1 MEQRLMTNKSR
12 WYSKRYLQ
20 EFILFTA
27 MFLLTM
33 LHEWMKIDTIIDFIK
48 GLVFF
53 SLLYIQAQLHRH
65 FFFSFF
71 MKKKYFIYVIG
82 AVFSTLTGAALLV
95 VVNYFWIDT
104 AYYERGEISV
114 FQDFAY
120 QIMLCVI
127 STFTMLSFFLLRQYA
142 NEVEKRNEAQLMLS
156 EINVKYLH
164 AQLNPHFFFNM
175 FNNLYGVSLTEPSRT
190 PELILKLSELMRYQ
204 LENANRDMI
213 RLKEEVDFIANYVA
227 MEKERVG
234 KRCAIRYVLAGEDDE
249 LNRYRIAPL
258 LLITLIENA
267 FKHSLTN
274 ERRWYVDIFIT
285 FSDGALTVDIKN
297 SLADKLLKNNSTGLG
312 LANTRQRL
320 ALLYPTQ
327 YKLHCA
333 EMGHDYHTFLTL
345 NLKSSAYE

>member
-1 MEQRLMTNKSR
+1 M
-12 WYSKRYLQ
+12 
-20 EFILFTA
+20 
-27 MFLLTM
+27 
-33 LHEWMKIDTIIDFIK
+33 
-48 GLVFF
+48 
-53 SLLYIQAQLHRH
+53 
-65 FFFSFF
+65 
-71 MKKKYFIYVIG
+71 
-82 AVFSTLTGAALLV
+82 
-95 VVNYFWIDT
+95 
-104 AYYERGEISV
+104 
-114 FQDFAY
+114 
-120 QIMLCVI
+120 
-127 STFTMLSFFLLRQYA
+127 
-142 NEVEKRNEAQLMLS
+142 
-156 EINVKYLH
+156 
-164 AQLNPHFFFNM
+164 
-175 FNNLYGVSLTEPSRT
+175 
-190 PELILKLSELMRYQ
+190 
-204 LENANRDMI
+204 ENANRDMI

-333 EMGHDYHTFLTL
+333 EMGHDYHTF
-345 NLKSSAYE
+345 

>member
-1 MEQRLMTNKSR
+1 MERPLMMNKDR

-33 LHEWMKIDTIIDFIK
+33 LHEWMKIDTMIDFIK

-53 SLLYIQAQLHRH
+53 SLLYLQAQLHRH
-65 FFFSFF
+65 FFFAFF
-71 MKKKYFIYVIG
+71 IKKRYFIYAVG
-82 AVFSTLTGAALLV
+82 AVFSTLIGAALLV

-104 AYYERGEISV
+104 AYYKRGEIAISH
-114 FQDFAY
+114 DFAY
-120 QIMLCVI
+120 QIVLCVV

-142 NEVEKRNEAQLMLS
+142 HEVQKRNEAQLMLS

-175 FNNLYGVSLTEPSRT
+175 FNNLYGVSLTEPLRT

-204 LENANRDMI
+204 LENANRDTVS
-213 RLKEEVDFIANYVA
+213 LKEELTFIANFIA

-234 KRCAIRYVLAGEDDE
+234 QRCTIKYTVTGEDSD
-249 LNRYRIAPL
+249 LKRYRIVPL

-274 ERRWYVDIFIT
+274 ERKWYVTIGIVFN
-285 FSDGALTVDIKN
+285 GGLLTVDIKN

-312 LANTRQRL
+312 LTNTRQRL
-320 ALLYPTQ
+320 GLLYPAQ
-327 YKLHCA
+327 YSLYSA
-333 EMGHDYHTFLTL
+333 EIETYYQTILTL
-345 NLKSSAYE
+345 NLKSSVYA